1 MCVFVIYYIGENI
14 FTELGDIIMKKKEQV
29 KEIRKIFDEIYKEAD
44 CTLDYRDPLQLLIST
59 QLAAQCTDAR
69 VNTITPILFD
79 KYKTVSDF
87 ANADIIELESIIRPT
102 GFYHNKAKNII
113 GCCKKLVSDFGGKVP
128 ETMEELTSLPGVG
141 RKTASI
147 IIGDI
152 YGKPAIVVDT
162 HAKRLAYRMGLT
174 DNKDPVKV
182 EFDLMKIVDPD
193 YSFIFCH
200 QLVYHGRAVCKAIK
214 PRCGECPIAHLCR
227 QRI

>member
-1 MCVFVIYYIGENI
+1 MR
-14 FTELGDIIMKKKEQV
+14 KKEQV
-29 KEIRKIFDEIYKEAD
+29 KKIKEIFDEIYKDAE
-44 CTLDYRDPLQLLIST
+44 CTLDYEEPLQLLIAT

-69 VNTITPILFD
+69 VNTVTPLLFK
-79 KYKTVSDF
+79 KYKTAEDF
-87 ANADIIELESIIRPT
+87 AEADILELESIIKPT
-102 GFYHNKAKNII
+102 GFYHNKARNII
-113 GCCKKLVSDFGGKVP
+113 GCGKKLVKDFGGTVP

-182 EFDLMKIVDPD
+182 EFDLAEIVEPD

-200 QLVYHGRAVCKAIK
+200 QLVYHGRAVCTARK
-214 PRCGECPIAHLCR
+214 PGCDTCPIAHLCGK
-227 QRI
+227 RI